1 MHKDLVLL
9 GFDFGLSKIGL
20 AVGQSITQSATPLPL
35 LKAHNGI
42 PDWNE
47 IQKLVR
53 EWRANA
59 FVVGLPLNKD
69 DSEQKISLAAREFAG
84 QLEKLFSLPTYLVDE
99 RYSSREAK
107 SQLREHIDSAGVS
120 IDSYAAKLILES
132 WFRDR

>member
-1 MHKDLVLL
+1 MHNDLVLL

-35 LKAHNGI
+35 LKARNGV

-47 IQKLVR
+47 IQKWVR

-69 DSEQKISLAAREFAG
+69 DSEQKISLAAREFAK

-107 SQLREHIDSAGVS
+107 SQLREHIDSAGIS